1 MVPPSI
7 CAELQQSIRIML
19 HQRPPQPTAGRLPTA
34 AEAAAEAAAW
44 ATTYQV
50 AGDLYEGEDDDEDSQ
65 SDDETWWAE
74 NRPTPTGSE
83 EEEMVAAAD
92 EI

>member
-1 MVPPSI
+1 
-7 CAELQQSIRIML
+7 ML
-19 HQRPPQPTAGRLPTA
+19 HQRPQPTTGRLPTE

-50 AGDLYEGEDDDEDSQ
+50 AGDLYKGEDDDEDSQ

-74 NRPTPTGSE
+74 NKQTPTGSE